1 MNWDLKSWEE
11 RMSNGVSF
19 SQNQCELDNH
29 VKCNTTSNIC
39 LAENEV
45 CDQMCQ
51 CPDCEDEEF
60 SKCKDSFPATATEKC
75 IKADTNNNT
84 VWIKATPCNNVEE
97 CKDKSDEKNC
107 DQDDFVIVIILGLSA
122 LLILICA
129 WLKLG
134 HVSWKWK
141 KVVVHDRAGIY
152 QELTEGAH
160 GQQSL
165 ISFVVSQQ
173 GTNFKT
179 VTNQQFFLWELGHHK
194 NNKAETFACIKDQF
208 DPNTCKNIL
217 EDAPLPKTCWSKT
230 MDFLTTR

>member
-1 MNWDLKSWEE
+1 MFCASD
-11 RMSNGVSF
+11 
-19 SQNQCELDNH
+19 
-29 VKCNTTSNIC
+29 
-39 LAENEV
+39 
-45 CDQMCQ
+45 
-51 CPDCEDEEF
+51 
-60 SKCKDSFPATATEKC
+60 TEKC
-75 IKADTNNNT
+75 IKADTNNDT
-84 VWIKATPCNNVEE
+84 EIWIKATPCNNVEE

-217 EDAPLPKTCWSKT
+217 EDAPLPKTSWSKT
-230 MDFLTTR
+230 MDFVTTRYV